1 MAIFKKILVA
11 TDGSEVS
18 EKAVQAAVEYAKDS
32 GASLVGLS
40 VAEDIVQWAV
50 LDGTSINYLEVEKEI
65 MQNAKSNVA
74 HLAELARKSDVPC
87 EVHAVK
93 AAYPYEEIVKQ
104 ATRRQCDAI
113 FMASHGRKGIEKFI
127 LGSQTQKVLA
137 HATIPVVVFR

>member
-93 AAYPYEEIVKQ
+93 AAHPYEEIVKQ